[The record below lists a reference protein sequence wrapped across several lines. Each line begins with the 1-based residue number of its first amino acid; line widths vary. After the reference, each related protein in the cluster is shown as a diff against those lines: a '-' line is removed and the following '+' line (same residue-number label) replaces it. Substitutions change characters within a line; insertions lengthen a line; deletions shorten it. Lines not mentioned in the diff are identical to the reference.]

1 MYLTTPES
9 SDEVWTQLQQPL
21 CLAGEEPRLRLL
33 LAARDLNWKIEEP
46 VYLRPRWGSSGARVY
61 HFILHRP
68 CDAPRLITVP
78 ESPAVEAFIRAE
90 GLKVV
95 VQDS

>member
-1 MYLTTPES
+1 MAIADLSPHE
-9 SDEVWTQLQQPL
+9 DLWANLQQPVSQSDL
-21 CLAGEEPRLRLL
+21 EPRLRLL
-33 LAARDLNWKIEEP
+33 LAARDLNWRIEEP
-46 VYLRPRWGSSGARVY
+46 VYLRPRWGDSSGRVY

-68 CDAPRLITVP
+68 YDAPRLITVP

-95 VQDS
+95 TQVS

>member
-1 MYLTTPES
+1 MYAISPEPF
-9 SDEVWTQLQQPL
+9 DEAWTQLQQPL
-21 CLAGEEPRLRLL
+21 CLAGLEPRFRLL

-46 VYLRPRWGSSGARVY
+46 VYLRPRWGDSGARVY

-68 CDAPRLITVP
+68 YDAPRLITVP
-78 ESPAVEAFIRAE
+78 ESQAVEAFIRAE

-95 VQDS
+95 TQVS